1 MNNIILGGCVII
13 IFTTYIF
20 FLLKRRGNN
29 LNDLWSVSMLFK
41 GLLGGLVFIVIGIIL
56 IVRGCNTL

>member
-13 IFTTYIF
+13 ILTTYIF

-41 GLLGGLVFIVIGIIL
+41 GLLGGLVFIMIGIIL

>member
-41 GLLGGLVFIVIGIIL
+41 GLLGGLVFIMIGIIL